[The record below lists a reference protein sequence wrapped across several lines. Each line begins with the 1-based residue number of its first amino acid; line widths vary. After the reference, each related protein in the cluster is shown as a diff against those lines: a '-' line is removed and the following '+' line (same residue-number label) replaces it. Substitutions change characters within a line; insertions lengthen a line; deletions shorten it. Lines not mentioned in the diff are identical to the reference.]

1 MTWDD
6 LPFIGRAPRA
16 QNLVIAAGHGM
27 MGVSMSAVSGHLVAD
42 LICGRE
48 PVVDLSPLKPTRFG

>member
-48 PVVDLSPLKPTRFG
+48 PIMDPAIVSPTRA

>member
-1 MTWDD
+1 
-6 LPFIGRAPRA
+6 
-16 QNLVIAAGHGM
+16 M

-48 PVVDLSPLKPTRFG
+48 PIIDPAIVSPTRA